1 MQINIEGRIK
11 NVNLS
16 YAKPLYPL
24 FEAVVNSIHAI
35 EELNSKNGIIRI
47 FIERDKS
54 QILLDDNS
62 ELYPIKSFKIE
73 DNGVG
78 FNEPNYNAFL
88 TADTTYKAE
97 KGGKGI
103 GRFIWL
109 KAFEYAHIESTFH
122 GDGGFKKRT
131 FDFVPTQNG
140 IEKHKLMESKQKENR
155 TIVHLVN
162 FVDKYQDS
170 RFMPKKID
178 TIAMRIIEH
187 ALVYFLDENCPLII
201 LYDDDSNEINLND
214 LFVERIKKFSET
226 SSFKIK
232 DHAFDIT
239 HFRLYS
245 SEESKHQIHYCADN
259 REVKKE
265 NLSEYIPN
273 LIKKLRDE
281 TDSAFTYSSYI
292 SGKYLD
298 SKVNTE
304 RTDFNFPDNG
314 DNYHLFDDEISKEE
328 LTRDVLNIIKE
339 HLRAFLEKIQSEK
352 IHQIETFVQ
361 TKRPQYRIVLK
372 YENYLDEIEPDSPD
386 DKLDIKLHEVIT
398 KIECELK
405 EKSNAILKTDIS
417 KVKDLNKYKED
428 YRKHIEQVNE
438 LGKSRLAEHIIHRK
452 LILDLLINT
461 LQINPDTETYYLE
474 ENIHEIIFPMKTT
487 SDEITYEKQNLW
499 IIDEKLAYHKYLASD
514 IPLKDIKLINVD
526 SLERPDIIIFNE
538 PFAFAE
544 DTPPPFSSVV
554 IIEFKRPVRKNYSE
568 EDDPVLQIYGYVR
581 KIKGNKVNDIKGRP
595 INIADNTPFYSYIIC
610 DPTTK
615 IKEIAENNNFILA
628 PDNLGYF
635 GYNQNLKTY
644 IEIISYD
651 KLISDARKRNQILFD
666 KLFLPR

>member
-1 MQINIEGRIK
+1 MQINVEGRIK
-11 NVNLS
+11 NVNLPYS
-16 YAKPLYPL
+16 KPLYPL

-35 EELNSKNGIIRI
+35 EELNSQNGIIKI

-54 QILLDDNS
+54 QGLLYDNT
-62 ELYPIKSFKIE
+62 EFYPIKSFRIE
-73 DNGVG
+73 DNGIG

-103 GRFIWL
+103 GRFLWL

-122 GDGGFKKRT
+122 ENGGFKKRV

-140 IEKHKLMESKQKENR
+140 IEHHELMESIQKENR
-155 TIVHLVN
+155 TVVYLVN
-162 FVDKYQDS
+162 FDDKYRDS
-170 RFMPKKID
+170 YSCPKKAD
-178 TIAMRIIEH
+178 TIAMKIIEH
-187 ALVYFLDENCPLII
+187 TLVYFLDENCPLII
-201 LYDDDSNEINLND
+201 LYDDDKVNLND
-214 LFVERIKKFSET
+214 LFVERIKKFSEAN
-226 SSFKIK
+226 SFKIRN
-232 DHAFDIT
+232 HIFDIT

-245 SEESKHQIHYCADN
+245 SEESRHQIHYCADN

-273 LIKKLRDE
+273 LKKKLRDE
-281 TDSAFTYSSYI
+281 IDSAFTYSSYI

-304 RTDFNFPDNG
+304 RTDFSFPDNG
-314 DNYHLFDDEISKEE
+314 NNSHLSFDDISKEE
-328 LTRDVLNIIKE
+328 LTKDVLSIIRE

-352 IHQIETFVQ
+352 IRQIETFVQ

-372 YENYLDEIEPDSPD
+372 YENYLDEIEPDLSD

-398 KIECELK
+398 KIERELK
-405 EKSNAILKTDIS
+405 EKNNAILKTDIS
-417 KVKDLNKYKED
+417 KVKDLNQYKED
-428 YRKHIEQVNE
+428 YRRHIEQVNE

-452 LILDLLINT
+452 LILDLLINALRT
-461 LQINPDTETYYLE
+461 NPDTGTYYLE

-554 IIEFKRPVRKNYSE
+554 VIEFKRPARKNYSG
-568 EDDPVLQIYGYVR
+568 EDSDPVSQIYDYVR
-581 KIKGNKVNDIKGRP
+581 KIEDSKVNDINGRP
-595 INIADNTPFYSYIIC
+595 INIINNTPFYGYIIC
-610 DPTTK
+610 DLTPKIRLIASNYGFTK
-615 IKEIAENNNFILA
+615 A

-635 GYNQNLKTY
+635 VYNQDLKTY

-651 KLISDARKRNQILFD
+651 KLISDAKKRNQILFD